1 MLSPHELATL
11 FLVKDAADQIGD
23 REDLGPLL
31 ERHLVAL
38 DQLGTGQV
46 STVSLTSEG
55 KALLNAL
62 ARLH

>member
-38 DQLGTGQV
+38 DQLGQA

>member
-1 MLSPHELATL
+1 M
-11 FLVKDAADQIGD
+11 KDTADQIGD

-38 DQLGTGQV
+38 GQLGQA